1 MKLYYYAINI
11 IIFHAFS
18 FCVSTH
24 LSKRTWSTKACYQAG
39 FARVFF
45 HFICPLR
52 CKLKIHYCPI
62 GSLKAKSH
70 QFSLSNKGV
79 NQDDFSCQTNQDD
92 APLKDVIPFNRFV
105 NWTNQGE
112 EYCSNY
118 CNGSR

>member
-18 FCVSTH
+18 FCVRSH
-24 LSKRTWSTKACYQAG
+24 LSMRTWSTKTCYQAG

-52 CKLKIHYCPI
+52 CKLKIHYSPI
-62 GSLKAKSH
+62 GSLKSKSH
-70 QFSLSNKGV
+70 QFALSNKGV
-79 NQDDFSCQTNQDD
+79 KQDELSCQTNQND
-92 APLKDVIPFNRFV
+92 ALFQDVIPFKN
-105 NWTNQGE
+105 TMTKQAD